1 MNNLFYSDK
10 SFHTSG
16 VNHAII
22 STGTA
27 MINIPRTDYLN
38 FIQAVPESGPNTE
51 AYMTCPVYRIFG
63 TYCYSNMTCDTFKD
77 ELKPISIYL
86 SEKTFVIPPEG
97 YLLEDYNN
105 HKCVIAV
112 TWINDQ
118 YNMII
123 LGDTFMRNFFTQ
135 FNFGKK

>member
-1 MNNLFYSDK
+1 
-10 SFHTSG
+10 
-16 VNHAII
+16 
-22 STGTA
+22 
-27 MINIPRTDYLN
+27 
-38 FIQAVPESGPNTE
+38 
-51 AYMTCPVYRIFG
+51 
-63 TYCYSNMTCDTFKD
+63 MTCDTFKD